1 MSSINIKMFYFTIFL
16 SLIFFF
22 FHLVLI
28 NVIFTAY
35 HAKCIDPWLM
45 NNRRNCPLCKRKIT
59 FGDSAD
65 ESDSEDSELV
75 SPAENTPLLT
85 SPSNHGQTWG
95 TFANTVQS
103 INSND
108 TGGPSSMP
116 DSYSD
121 MNTDPRHSAA
131 TFPSTAEN
139 WPISD
144 TESECLLPPPLY
156 SVNSGRADRN
166 SDQDE
171 VQVNF
176 VNPFQGEKSLNHAA
190 PI

>member
-1 MSSINIKMFYFTIFL
+1 MSSIDIKMFYFTIFL
-16 SLIFFF
+16 SLFFF

-131 TFPSTAEN
+131 TLPSTAEN

-176 VNPFQGEKSLNHAA
+176 VNPFQGEKSLNHTA